1 MAGRAVT
8 TDGLRKSIFAA
19 NPHLDTGRDTRA
31 VERLAMVYSLTEA
44 FHALIGASRDDGTTA
59 PSLDELH
66 KLYADALRLEQEL
79 GITPAARQRQGFAAS
94 SAPKAGGLGG
104 AKS

>member
-8 TDGLRKSIFAA
+8 LDGLRKSIFAA

-31 VERLAMVYSLTEA
+31 VERLAMVYSLTES
-44 FHALIGASRDDGTTA
+44 FHALIIKSNEEDTNA
-59 PSLDELH
+59 PSMDEYH

-79 GITPAARQRQGFAAS
+79 GITPAAHQRQGLVS
-94 SAPKAGGLGG
+94 TAPKAGGLSG
-104 AKS
+104 AKV

>member
-8 TDGLRKSIFAA
+8 LDGLRRSIFAA

-44 FHALIGASRDDGTTA
+44 FHALIAKSHEDDTNA

-79 GITPAARQRQGFAAS
+79 GITPAARQRQGFAVP
-94 SAPKAGGLGG
+94 SAPKAGGLSG
-104 AKS
+104 AKG